1 MSKER
6 HRLSGYAG
14 SPLPQKFTSEER
26 ERLLKHL
33 LEARPT
39 EATADEIN
47 VTFNRIEDA
56 TGIYLDQLKQGPPP
70 TRKQLT
76 DEIDQ
81 IRKLAGE
88 TLKLGDLMAQSSL
101 PVVDL
106 LSKVLKRAGGDWWE
120 LENSLT
126 DDVFVDHLTILECFA
141 VDLDL
146 KGYAGTKQYAHW
158 WVGQLFDIYLDF
170 TKNTPGRIVRR
181 REFSDHE
188 KETLPTAELEKD
200 SVEEFPFADWVIAL
214 AAIIGKGADVSK
226 HLVRDVVHAKKPE
239 RPMEG

>member
-6 HRLSGYAG
+6 HRLSGHTG
-14 SPLPQKFTSEER
+14 SFTPLRFDAEQRDRVLKPLVDARQGVTDAEIDHMIDQIEVENGYYLS
-26 ERLLKHL
+26 LLK
-33 LEARPT
+33 
-39 EATADEIN
+39 
-47 VTFNRIEDA
+47 
-56 TGIYLDQLKQGPPP
+56 KGPPP
-70 TRKQLT
+70 TRKELT

-101 PVVDL
+101 PAVDR

-126 DDVFVDHLTILECFA
+126 DDAVVDHLTIIETFA

-146 KGYAGTKQYAHW
+146 KGYAGTKQYARF

-170 TKNTPGRIVRR
+170 TENMPGRIVRR
-181 REFSDHE
+181 RKFSDDE
-188 KETLPTAELEKD
+188 LKKLSLAELEKD
-200 SVEEFPFADWVIAL
+200 SIE
-214 AAIIGKGADVSK
+214 
-226 HLVRDVVHAKKPE
+226 
-239 RPMEG
+239 